1 LSFLRVKINRK
12 KLNSTKTT
20 SDHKALA
27 HAKLHFLHSGKSSTQ
42 LVRITL
48 FGKLKSKY
56 EYSSFD
62 TV

>member
-12 KLNSTKTT
+12 KLNPTKTT

-27 HAKLHFLHSGKSSTQ
+27 HAKPRFLHSAKSSTQ

-48 FGKLKSKY
+48 LAKKEDAAPYL
-56 EYSSFD
+56 
-62 TV
+62 